1 MRLTRL
7 ILRNVG
13 RFDEFA
19 IEFDELT
26 VLVGPNDSG
35 KSTVLACISALL
47 DKKFPPKF
55 KYFRD
60 GSVEAQIEGHF
71 SNDLMVRLR
80 GDAQRYEFEEFR
92 EDYELEEVRSLH
104 KKSKSELEEL
114 ARKMGVEVDGTKDEI
129 SQVIRDTAK
138 RTQIWSKLQIDTLPR
153 AWQISP
159 AEPLNILSQ
168 ILKGK
173 VEGLLRPNNELRAD
187 LSKIEADARQVV
199 EEGIQEF
206 IAEAQVHLP
215 DLETMVPTLN
225 IEVQKMLTISDLML
239 HRAGE
244 VTSLSCT
251 GSGTRHRL
259 GLAAAVWERASN
271 SGSRIRLYDEPETSL
286 HYEAQRAL
294 LGAIKVVSP
303 EDQCVIAT
311 HSPLFVDTLPLNKL
325 RVFSGSETA
334 SRPLSWQNFGDA
346 IGLRNTSFLFEKRF
360 LLVEGQT
367 EFHFFRQ
374 IYRSILGRSLEDE
387 GVVIIDLR
395 TCGAWKNVCNALLSW
410 RVEDVRLVLDRDTLF
425 DGSSAQITPATIC
438 NTELF
443 PTSEAAQD
451 FLQKQVAFLGKKE
464 FEDMFPSQDWL
475 DMLESNFDFVTPLEV
490 HQIEERKASDKFSD
504 QLRLLV
510 VHSVE
515 PHHRSGVTKPEL
527 GRLLGEWY
535 SNYPHRCP
543 HVLRALCEWVS
554 PHANGAYP
562 ASFAHDSTPV
572 ESDEPDELVA
582 QLDIF
587 TSFQT

>member
-1 MRLTRL
+1 M
-7 ILRNVG
+7 
-13 RFDEFA
+13 
-19 IEFDELT
+19 
-26 VLVGPNDSG
+26 
-35 KSTVLACISALL
+35 
-47 DKKFPPKF
+47 
-55 KYFRD
+55 
-60 GSVEAQIEGHF
+60 
-71 SNDLMVRLR
+71 
-80 GDAQRYEFEEFR
+80 
-92 EDYELEEVRSLH
+92 
-104 KKSKSELEEL
+104 EL
-114 ARKMGVEVDGTKDEI
+114 ARKIGVEVDGTKDEI

-168 ILKGK
+168 ILKSK

-206 IAEAQVHLP
+206 IVEAQVHLP

-259 GLAAAVWERASN
+259 GLAAAVWERVSN
-271 SGSRIRLYDEPETSL
+271 SGPRIRLYDEPETSL

-311 HSPLFVDTLPLNKL
+311 HSPLFVDTLPLNRL
-325 RVFSGSETA
+325 RVFSGAETP
-334 SRPLSWQNFGDA
+334 SRPLSWQSFGDA

-374 IYRSILGRSLEDE
+374 IYQSILGRSLDDE
-387 GVVIIDLR
+387 GVVVIDLK

-410 RVEDVRLVLDRDTLF
+410 RVNDVRLVLDRDTLF
-425 DGSSAQITPATIC
+425 EGSSAQIRPDTIC

-443 PTSEAAQD
+443 SSDEKAQE
-451 FLQKQVAFLGKKE
+451 FLRNQVAFLGRKE
-464 FEDMFPSQDWL
+464 FEDMIPSADWL
-475 DMLESNFDFVTPLEV
+475 EMLETNFRFVTPLEV
-490 HQIEERKASDKFSD
+490 HEIEERKACDKYSD
-504 QLRLLV
+504 QLRLLIFN
-510 VHSVE
+510 SVE
-515 PHHRSGVTKPEL
+515 PQYRSGLTKPEL

-535 SNYPHRCP
+535 SKHPHRCP
-543 HVLRALCEWVS
+543 TAIRALCKWVS

-562 ASFAHDSTPV
+562 ESLAHDFTAKQP
-572 ESDEPDELVA
+572 EEFSDQKGLTGSQENEPDEHDPSA

-587 TSFQT
+587 RTLQE